1 MCNVTLLKCFPACV
15 SLVSVAKGTFRSVC
29 VFLGKAVC
37 GTSRELLENYEETSR
52 LRLCLPVSKLS
63 EANKTPQQG
72 VVIEEHGND
81 TVLTVDVL
89 CSFDKQGIKEI
100 LTMNQL

>member
-1 MCNVTLLKCFPACV
+1 M
-15 SLVSVAKGTFRSVC
+15 C

-52 LRLCLPVSKLS
+52 LCLCLTASRLS

-72 VVIEEHGND
+72 LVIEEHGNN
-81 TVLTVDVL
+81 TVLTEDVL
-89 CSFDKQGIKEI
+89 CSFDK
-100 LTMNQL
+100 